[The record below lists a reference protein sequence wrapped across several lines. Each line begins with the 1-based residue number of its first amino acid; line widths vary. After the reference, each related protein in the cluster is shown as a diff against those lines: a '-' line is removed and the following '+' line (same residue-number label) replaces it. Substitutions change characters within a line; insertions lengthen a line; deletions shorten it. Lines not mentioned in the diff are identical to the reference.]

1 MLLAWR
7 LWDEAVD
14 TVFDGAIGHGEAI
27 VLAQVFRP
35 RSHQERLQVSA
46 GNLGVGE
53 EVPAQGA
60 IAAPDFFEPPH
71 GGLELARLA
80 GSDEVFEGH
89 QDRAVV
95 ETRLHGQPWRG
106 PATPGAEIA
115 GVFGNAVAEPEGDA
129 GDQAGGGRPQGR
141 PHARAIADPSPDD
154 APPGDASLEHP

>member
-1 MLLAWR
+1 MVRGRRSERETTSAACGAGARSGSPPVRPHVEEMLLAWR
-7 LWDEAVD
+7 LLDEGVD

-53 EVPAQGA
+53 EVPAHGA
-60 IAAPDFFEPPH
+60 IAAPDFFERPH

-95 ETRLHGQPWRG
+95 EAWLHGQPSPG
-106 PATPGAEIA
+106 PATPGAE
-115 GVFGNAVAEPEGDA
+115 GT
-129 GDQAGGGRPQGR
+129 GR
-141 PHARAIADPSPDD
+141 
-154 APPGDASLEHP
+154 